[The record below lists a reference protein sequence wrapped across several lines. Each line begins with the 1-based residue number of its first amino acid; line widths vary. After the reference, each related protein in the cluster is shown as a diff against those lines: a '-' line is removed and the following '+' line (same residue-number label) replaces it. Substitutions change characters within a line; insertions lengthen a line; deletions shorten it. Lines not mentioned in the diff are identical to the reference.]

1 MEFKKYQHIERF
13 GTDEVDGIEYGQC
26 YIFPKID
33 GTNGQTY
40 MKDDKLMAGSRNREL
55 SLEDDNQGFYDYVL
69 RNPCLVEFHLEF
81 PEVRLYGEW
90 LVPHT
95 LRTYR
100 QDAWKKFYVF
110 DVEYLDNLLPYDQ
123 YLPMLQKYNLDF
135 IIPLAIINNPT
146 YDNLVAKLPA
156 NTFLIEDGKG
166 DGEGIVIKNYDY
178 KNKYG
183 RQTWAKI
190 VKTEFKEKN
199 VLAMGLKP
207 TNGSFQVEEAIASEF
222 IDEVLVDKVY
232 ANIKNESGCWRSEF
246 IPRLLN
252 TVFYDLVRE
261 ETWNFVKR
269 HKQPKI
275 DFKVLNRY
283 AIQKIKQLKPELF

>member
-261 ETWNFVKR
+261 ETWNFVKK

>member
-13 GTDEVDGIEYGQC
+13 GTDETEGIEYGQC

-40 MKDDKLMAGSRNREL
+40 MKGDKLMAGSRNREL

-207 TNGSFQVEEAIASEF
+207 TDGSFQVEEAIASEF

-261 ETWNFVKR
+261 ETWNFVKK